1 MNNMIKIPKKNS
13 IWLQNDGLQR
23 LFEVLRRDG
32 EEVRVNG
39 GAVRNSLLGEEIGDV
54 DLSTT
59 LVPQKVLERLKKAGV
74 KAIATGLEHGTVTA
88 VIDKQGYEITTLR
101 KDIKTDGRHAVVE
114 FGRDWKEDAKRR
126 DLTMNAL
133 YCDSA
138 GNVFDP
144 LGGYDDLMARNV
156 RFIGQA
162 SERIEEDYLRI
173 LRFFRFFAQY
183 GKGRPDGEGLK
194 ACAKLKSGISQ
205 LSAERIWA
213 ELGKILTVDDP
224 SRAMLWM
231 RTTGVL
237 TAVLPESEKWGID
250 FLGDLISAE
259 NDLAWSVDKMVRLQ
273 VIVPPVADIMTQ
285 MSKRLRFSNKQAT
298 RMLEW
303 AKSGVPNEETSE
315 ADLAKLLYRGTQ
327 HGICD
332 RLRCE
337 VVRQRHIAV
346 EQDGAL
352 EKAAKFNQLLNFAE
366 RWTRPSFIL
375 KGRDLEAAGMEA
387 GPEMGQALQRLEELW
402 VDSDFAMN
410 KSQLLAKF

>member
-1 MNNMIKIPKKNS
+1 MSSMIKIPKKNS
-13 IWLQNDGLQR
+13 IWLQSDGLQK
-23 LFEVLRRDG
+23 LFEILQGDG

-59 LVPQKVLERLKKAGV
+59 LVPERVLERLKKTGV

-88 VIDKQGYEITTLR
+88 VIDKTGYEITTLR

-133 YCDSA
+133 YCDAA

-144 LGGYDDLMARNV
+144 LEGYEDLMARNV
-156 RFIGQA
+156 RFIGRA

-213 ELGKILTVDDP
+213 ELGKILTVNDP

-237 TAVLPESEKWGID
+237 STVLPESEKWGID

-259 NDLAWSVDKMVRLQ
+259 NDLSWSVDKMVRLQ
-273 VIVPPVADIMTQ
+273 IIVPPVVDTMAQ
-285 MSKRLRFSNKQAT
+285 LSKQLRFSNKQAT
-298 RMLEW
+298 RMREW
-303 AKSGVPNEETSE
+303 AKSDLPAEDTSE
-315 ADLAKLLYRGTQ
+315 ANIAKLLYRGTQ
-327 HGICD
+327 LGICD

-352 EKAAKFNQLLNFAE
+352 ENAAKFTRLLNFAE
-366 RWTRPSFIL
+366 QWARPPFVL
-375 KGRDLEAAGMEA
+375 KGRDLEAAGMKA

-402 VDSDFAMN
+402 VDSDFAMS
-410 KSQLLAKF
+410 KSQLLAKL

>member
-1 MNNMIKIPKKNS
+1 MSNMIKIPKKNS
-13 IWLQNDGLQR
+13 IWLQSDGLQK
-23 LFEVLRRDG
+23 LFEILQGDG

-59 LVPQKVLERLKKAGV
+59 LVPERVLERLKKAGV

-88 VIDKQGYEITTLR
+88 VIDKTGYEITTLR

-133 YCDSA
+133 YCDAA

-144 LGGYDDLMARNV
+144 LEGYEDLMARNV
-156 RFIGQA
+156 RFIGRA
-162 SERIEEDYLRI
+162 NERIEEDYLRI

-213 ELGKILTVDDP
+213 ELGKILTVKDP

-237 TAVLPESEKWGID
+237 STVLPESEKWGID
-250 FLGDLISAE
+250 FLGDLINAE
-259 NDLAWSVDKMVRLQ
+259 NDLSWSVDKMVRLQ
-273 VIVPPVADIMTQ
+273 IIVPPVVDTMAQ
-285 MSKRLRFSNKQAT
+285 LSKQLRFSNKQAA
-298 RMLEW
+298 RMREW
-303 AKSGVPNEETSE
+303 AKSEVPAENTSE
-315 ADLAKLLYRGTQ
+315 AEMAKLLYRGTQ
-327 HGICD
+327 QGICD

-346 EQDGAL
+346 
-352 EKAAKFNQLLNFAE
+352 
-366 RWTRPSFIL
+366 
-375 KGRDLEAAGMEA
+375 
-387 GPEMGQALQRLEELW
+387 
-402 VDSDFAMN
+402 
-410 KSQLLAKF
+410 

>member
-1 MNNMIKIPKKNS
+1 MSNMIKIPKKNS
-13 IWLQNDGLQR
+13 IWLQSDGLQK
-23 LFEVLRRDG
+23 LFEILQGDG

-59 LVPQKVLERLKKAGV
+59 LVPERVLERLKKAGV

-88 VIDKQGYEITTLR
+88 VIDKTGYEITTLR

-133 YCDSA
+133 YCDAA

-144 LGGYDDLMARNV
+144 LEGYEDLMARNV
-156 RFIGQA
+156 RFIGRA

-194 ACAKLKSGISQ
+194 ACAKLKSGISE

-213 ELGKILTVDDP
+213 EFGKILTVGDP
-224 SRAMLWM
+224 SRALLWM

-237 TAVLPESEKWGID
+237 TTALPESEKWGID
-250 FLGDLISAE
+250 FLGDLIGAE
-259 NDLAWSVDKMVRLQ
+259 NDLSWSADKMVRLQ
-273 VIVPPVADIMTQ
+273 VIVPPVADTMAQ
-285 MSKRLRFSNKQAT
+285 LSKRLRFSNKQAA
-298 RMLEW
+298 RMREW
-303 AKSGVPNEETSE
+303 AKSGVPAENTSE
-315 ADLAKLLYRGTQ
+315 TNMAKLLYRGTQ
-327 HGICD
+327 LGICD

-352 EKAAKFNQLLNFAE
+352 EKAAKFTRLLNFAE
-366 RWTRPSFIL
+366 QWARPLFVL

-387 GPEMGQALQRLEELW
+387 GPEMGQALKRLEELW
-402 VDSDFAMN
+402 VDSDFAMS
-410 KSQLLAKF
+410 KSQLLAKL